1 LKHLADEMS
10 GPLSPM
16 SLPAPKQL
24 KFTPGVVNW
33 SVTESTTSLDEARKV
48 SLLHSVFLM
57 TMTIFFQLVVIVLCS
72 DDTHWRVVNKEASC
86 HGTSRKTLEVEE
98 KSSSMAATV

>member
-1 LKHLADEMS
+1 MS

-33 SVTESTTSLDEARKV
+33 SVTESASFLDEARKV

-57 TMTIFFQLVVIVLCS
+57 TMIMFFFFFKLIVIVLYS